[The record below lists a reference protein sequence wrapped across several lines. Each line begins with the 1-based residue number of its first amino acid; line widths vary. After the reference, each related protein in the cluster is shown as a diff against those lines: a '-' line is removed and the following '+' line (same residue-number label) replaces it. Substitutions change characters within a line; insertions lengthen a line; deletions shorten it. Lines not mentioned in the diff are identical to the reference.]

1 MGKACELAK
10 NNMDN
15 HMKYLKDLRDYFI
28 SRVEN
33 EIPYVKLNGSRTNR
47 LPGNANFSFDFIEG
61 ESLLLNLDE
70 KGICVSSGSA
80 CTSGSSKPS
89 HVLTAIG
96 LSDKMAH
103 SAVRITFGEDNT
115 MEDVNYLIE
124 SLKDIIQR
132 LRNRE

>member
-1 MGKACELAK
+1 M
-10 NNMDN
+10 NN

-28 SRVEN
+28 FRVEN

-47 LPGNANFSFDFIEG
+47 LPGNANFSFNFIEG

-124 SLKDIIQR
+124 NFKDIIQR